1 MVDFGR
7 VRWGVGTAWFAGRF
21 GRFWAAGVLIGGPG
35 RGAFCGGRGAEG
47 DDRSETRLRFAF
59 GLPRDWVIVTSV
71 LNYYE
76 NPGFRCSIKT
86 I

>member
-1 MVDFGR
+1 MVDFGMI
-7 VRWGVGTAWFAGRF
+7 RWGVGTVLFAGRF
-21 GRFWAAGVLIGGPG
+21 DEFWAAGVLIVAPG

-47 DDRSETRLRFAF
+47 DDRSETLLRFAF

-71 LNYYE
+71 LKYHE
-76 NPGFRCSIKT
+76 NPGFRCSNKT